1 MLVAKLDENNT
12 LQLID
17 KLKDKVRLA
26 GGLNEDKYLSDE
38 IQQRAFKHFAEY
50 ADRLKGIPTEQVRVV
65 ATDTFRRAKNGPDF
79 RAIRGGAWLSD

>member
-17 KLKDKVRLA
+17 KLKDKVRLVN
-26 GGLNEDKYLSDE
+26 GLNEDKYLSDE
-38 IQQRAFKHFAEY
+38 IQQAFKHFAEY

-65 ATDTFRRAKNGPDF
+65 ATDTFRQPRMV
-79 RAIRGGAWLSD
+79 